1 MTNTSTINEHA
12 RKIAGLMSQIEDIK
26 IEMKAATEIAEQQGV
41 DPKAL
46 RKVAKEM
53 IMDSAK
59 LEKRLEEEAQLSFF
73 RDVVGVHEMK
83 GISKIGSAKTTTEA
97 TVAFLQERRK
107 IVGG

>member
-59 LEKRLEEEAQLSFF
+59 LEAKLDAEHQLDLFRSAVGLIEA
-73 RDVVGVHEMK
+73 K
-83 GISKIGSAKTTTEA
+83 GLTS
-97 TVAFLQERRK
+97 
-107 IVGG
+107 

>member
-59 LEKRLEEEAQLSFF
+59 LEKRMEEERQLDLF
-73 RDVVGVHEMK
+73 RSAVGLLEKK
-83 GISKIGSAKTTTEA
+83 GIAA
-97 TVAFLQERRK
+97 
-107 IVGG
+107 

>member
-46 RKVAKEM
+46 RRAAKEM

-59 LEKRLEEEAQLSFF
+59 LAKRLDDEAQLDMF
-73 RDVVGVHEMK
+73 RSAVGLLEQK
-83 GISKIGSAKTTTEA
+83 GIAA
-97 TVAFLQERRK
+97 
-107 IVGG
+107 

>member
-1 MTNTSTINEHA
+1 MTTNNQINEHA
-12 RKIAGLMSQIEDIK
+12 RKVAALMSKIEDIK

-59 LEKRLEEEAQLSFF
+59 LEKRMEEERQLDLF
-73 RDVVGVHEMK
+73 RSAVGLLEKK
-83 GISKIGSAKTTTEA
+83 GIAA
-97 TVAFLQERRK
+97 
-107 IVGG
+107 

>member
-26 IEMKAATEIAEQQGV
+26 VEMKAATEIAEQQGV

-59 LEKRLEEEAQLSFF
+59 LAKRLDDEEQLDMF
-73 RDVVGVHEMK
+73 RSAVGLLEKK
-83 GISKIGSAKTTTEA
+83 GIAA
-97 TVAFLQERRK
+97 
-107 IVGG
+107 

>member
-1 MTNTSTINEHA
+1 MTSNTSTINEHA

-59 LEKRLEEEAQLSFF
+59 LEKRLEEEAQLDMF
-73 RDVVGVHEMK
+73 RSAVGLLEQK
-83 GISKIGSAKTTTEA
+83 GIAA
-97 TVAFLQERRK
+97 
-107 IVGG
+107 